1 MRRRGRG
8 EGKEI
13 DPARRL
19 HLAHIVLRPTEQS
32 PDVTFGVQS
41 VLELGGEV
49 VGLCLVSWDLD
60 HFPAA
65 FGHKPPMERYIGRRN
80 GEDIA
85 FDSNFFAK
93 GDSQRSGLVLANWWE
108 TDNQRF
114 GRGAL
119 TALQVG
125 RHAVVA
131 SR

>member
-8 EGKEI
+8 EGKKV

-19 HLAHIVLRPTEQS
+19 HLAHTILRPAEQS

-41 VLELGGEV
+41 VLKLGGEV
-49 VGLCLVSWDLD
+49 VGFRLVSWDLN

-65 FGHKPPMERYIGRRN
+65 FGHEPPMERYIGRRN
-80 GEDIA
+80 GKDIA

-93 GDSQRSGLVLANWWE
+93 GDSQRSGLVLANRWE
-108 TDNQRF
+108 EDNQSF
-114 GRGAL
+114 GMGAL
-119 TALQVG
+119 TSFQVG
-125 RHAVVA
+125 RLAEVA

>member
-8 EGKEI
+8 EGKKV

-19 HLAHIVLRPTEQS
+19 HLAHTILRPAEQS
-32 PDVTFGVQS
+32 PDVTFRVQS
-41 VLELGGEV
+41 VLELRGEV
-49 VGLCLVSWDLD
+49 VGFRLVSWDLD

-65 FGHKPPMERYIGRRN
+65 FGHEPPMERYIGRRN
-80 GEDIA
+80 SKDIA

-108 TDNQRF
+108 KDNQRF

-119 TALQVG
+119 TARKV
-125 RHAVVA
+125 
-131 SR
+131 